1 MHSAQDSD
9 LAPFYWNLSQSEIK
23 SFLHQFIVLG
33 DKTCFIANKLLCIQ
47 YVFAKKVSKWHNAL
61 LPTCYALNMIFNYR
75 SIPGLMF
82 NFVEAVLNQR
92 LSTPFGCAGFESP
105 ILRLELNWQDLILH
119 LPYLP
124 LCPMT
129 EVDHQQEVELFPPKE
144 SLQVVELSPRYVP
157 NFNLHISYWKTVL
170 ALNKSGQIPTFC
182 PLFVC
187 FGPALVHF

>member
-1 MHSAQDSD
+1 
-9 LAPFYWNLSQSEIK
+9 
-23 SFLHQFIVLG
+23 
-33 DKTCFIANKLLCIQ
+33 
-47 YVFAKKVSKWHNAL
+47 
-61 LPTCYALNMIFNYR
+61 MIFNYR

-157 NFNLHISYWKTVL
+157 NFNLDISYWKTVL
-170 ALNKSGQIPTFC
+170 ALDKSGQIPTFC
-182 PLFVC
+182 LLFVC
-187 FGPALVHF
+187 FGPFLTPSKNTCGSRNCFHYESVLEVMDFFSLVFHLASDKVITI

>member
-1 MHSAQDSD
+1 
-9 LAPFYWNLSQSEIK
+9 
-23 SFLHQFIVLG
+23 
-33 DKTCFIANKLLCIQ
+33 
-47 YVFAKKVSKWHNAL
+47 
-61 LPTCYALNMIFNYR
+61 MIFNYR

-187 FGPALVHF
+187 FRPALVHFWPRARTLAVQGIAFIMRVYSWSWTFFSLYFILLLTRP